1 MENPMPRAVTKI
13 YIDDIDV
20 DRRLSELGMDR
31 QDILDI
37 RNVAASM
44 HATGSS
50 PYFPSNGAGQLAYQY
65 GTHELRATFLKR
77 NWEIDQSYGTN
88 GVRHPDHKLIVLYQ
102 NVDVACSLTDLP
114 QARSRKGAGSERLS
128 QGNSFELMEED
139 VPSTHTEEG
148 LEVAVWYVMV
158 AQDGAVEVTHAVIKG
173 NKFSEFI
180 ERIFV
185 HDGSD
190 FDGLEDRGSSDDD
203 AVDFDIT
210 ISRK

>member
-1 MENPMPRAVTKI
+1 MPRAATKVF
-13 YIDDIDV
+13 IDDIDV
-20 DRRLSELGMDR
+20 DRRLAELNMDR

-37 RNVAASM
+37 RDVAASM

-50 PYFPSNGAGQLAYQY
+50 PLFPANGAGQLAYQY
-65 GTHELRATFLKR
+65 GTRELRATHLKR
-77 NWEIDQSYGTN
+77 GWVIDQSYGTN
-88 GVRHPDHKLIVLYQ
+88 GVRHPDRKIVVLYQ
-102 NVDVACSLTDLP
+102 NVDVACSLSDLP

-128 QGNSFELMEED
+128 QGSAFDLIEEV
-139 VPSTHTEEG
+139 VPSTHTGEG
-148 LEVAVWYVMV
+148 LDVEVWYVMV
-158 AQDGAVEVTHAVIKG
+158 AQDGAVEVTHALIRG
-173 NKFSEFI
+173 GEFSDFI

-190 FDGLEDRGSSDDD
+190 FDPLEDDGSLVDD

>member
-1 MENPMPRAVTKI
+1 MPRAVTKVFK
-13 YIDDIDV
+13 DDVDV

-37 RNVAASM
+37 RDVAASM

-65 GTHELRATFLKR
+65 GTYELRATLLR
-77 NWEIDQSYGTN
+77 RGWEIDQSYGTN
-88 GVRHPDHKLIVLYQ
+88 GVRHPDQKLIVLYQ
-102 NVDVACSLTDLP
+102 NVDVACSLVDLP
-114 QARSRKGAGSERLS
+114 EARSRKGAGSERLS
-128 QGNSFELMEED
+128 QGSSFEMMEDD
-139 VPSTHTEEG
+139 VPSTHTGEG

-158 AQDGAVEVTHAVIKG
+158 AQDGAVEVTQAVIKG
-173 NKFSEFI
+173 NKFSEFV

-190 FDGLEDRGSSDDD
+190 FDTLKDRGSSDDD

>member
-1 MENPMPRAVTKI
+1 MENPMPRMVAKI

-20 DRRLSELGMDR
+20 DRRLAELGMDR

-37 RNVAASM
+37 RDVAASM

-50 PYFPSNGAGQLAYQY
+50 PLFPANGAGQLAYQY
-65 GTHELRATFLKR
+65 GTRELRATFLKR
-77 NWEIDQSYGTN
+77 GWVIDQSYGTN
-88 GVRHPDHKLIVLYQ
+88 GVRHPDRKVIVLYQ
-102 NVDVACSLTDLP
+102 NVDVACSLSDLP

-128 QGNSFELMEED
+128 QGSAFDLIEEV
-139 VPSTHTEEG
+139 VPATHSGEG
-148 LEVAVWYVMV
+148 LDVEVWYVMV
-158 AQDGAVEVTHAVIKG
+158 AQDGAVEVTHALIKG
-173 NKFSEFI
+173 GEFSEFI

-190 FDGLEDRGSSDDD
+190 FDALEEDGSSDDD
-203 AVDFDIT
+203 AIDFDIK

>member
-1 MENPMPRAVTKI
+1 MPRAVTKI
-13 YIDDIDV
+13 YINDIDV

-65 GTHELRATFLKR
+65 GTYELRATFLKSG
-77 NWEIDQSYGTN
+77 WEIDQSYGTN

-128 QGNSFELMEED
+128 QGNSFELMDED
-139 VPSTHTEEG
+139 VPSTHT
-148 LEVAVWYVMV
+148 
-158 AQDGAVEVTHAVIKG
+158 AVEVTHAVIKG

>member
-1 MENPMPRAVTKI
+1 MPRAVTRI

-20 DRRLSELGMDR
+20 DRRLAELGVSR

-37 RNVAASM
+37 RDVAASM

-50 PYFPSNGAGQLAYQY
+50 PLFPANGAGQLAYQY
-65 GTHELRATFLKR
+65 GTRELRATLLKR
-77 NWEIDQSYGTN
+77 GWVIDQSYGTN
-88 GVRHPDHKLIVLYQ
+88 GVRHPDRKIIVLYQ
-102 NVDVACSLTDLP
+102 NVDVACSLSDLP

-128 QGNSFELMEED
+128 QGSTFDLIEEV
-139 VPSTHTEEG
+139 VPSTHSGEG
-148 LEVAVWYVMV
+148 LDVEVWYVMV
-158 AQDGAVEVTHAVIKG
+158 AQDGAVEVTLALIKG
-173 NKFSEFI
+173 GEFAEFI

-190 FDGLEDRGSSDDD
+190 FDALEEDGSSDDD
-203 AVDFDIT
+203 AIDFDIK